1 MTGDRDQISCCV
13 VFCVVAGAVFL
24 FSPLSISISVLKSQ
38 QNSNISGEY
47 FFALPRT
54 AVWSFI
60 RFVAFTIFFF
70 LPVLM
75 VFSSLHPPVATGG
88 NQKWYARNWY
98 WTIARLN
105 YGNIRPYEICLMGP
119 YMYVH
124 VHERRGAPAI
134 VSSADTDNRINESD
148 AMESCLLSITYSHK
162 KYHKLIDDE

>member
-70 LPVLM
+70 FACADGIFILA
-75 VFSSLHPPVATGG
+75 STGCHWRESKVIRAELIL
-88 NQKWYARNWY
+88 NDCQAQLWQYSTIRNMLNG
-98 WTIARLN
+98 TI
-105 YGNIRPYEICLMGP
+105 
-119 YMYVH
+119 YV
-124 VHERRGAPAI
+124 RTRA
-134 VSSADTDNRINESD
+134 
-148 AMESCLLSITYSHK
+148 
-162 KYHKLIDDE
+162 